1 MNRYKENETTLVAA
15 ALQDGA
21 LLAFPTDTV
30 YGLGTLYGSLDRLE
44 RLKHAKHRPE
54 TKPVPFMTDSLEK
67 LSRLAQVT
75 ESATRLAQAFLP
87 GALTLVLKRSPAVDP
102 AYTNGMETIAI
113 RIPDAPALL
122 AVMEQL
128 DAPLLVTS
136 ANQSGQPAA
145 LTAAEAAHALPD
157 IDGVMDGSYAGGVAS
172 TIVDC
177 TCSPVRILRQGP
189 VSEETIR
196 QVLEETV

>member
-30 YGLGTLYGSLDRLE
+30 YGLGTLYGSLNRLE

-75 ESATRLAQAFLP
+75 ESAARLAQAFLP
-87 GALTLVLKRSPAVDP
+87 GALTLVLKRSPEVDP

-145 LTAAEAAHALPD
+145 LSAAEAAHALPD
-157 IDGVMDGSYAGGVAS
+157 IDGVMDGSCAGGVAS

-189 VSEETIR
+189 LSEEKIR

>member
-1 MNRYKENETTLVAA
+1 MNRYKENETSLVAA
-15 ALQDGA
+15 ALEDGA

-75 ESATRLAQAFLP
+75 ESAARLAQAFLP
-87 GALTLVLKRSPAVDP
+87 GALTLVLKRSPEVDP

-145 LTAAEAAHALPD
+145 LSAAEAAHALPD
-157 IDGVMDGSYAGGVAS
+157 IDGVMDGSCAGGVAS

>member
-15 ALQDGA
+15 ALQNGA

-75 ESATRLAQAFLP
+75 ESAARLAQAFLP
-87 GALTLVLKRSPAVDP
+87 GALTLVLKRNPAVDP
-102 AYTNGMETIAI
+102 AYTNGMETIAV

-122 AVMEQL
+122 AVMKQL

-157 IDGVMDGSYAGGVAS
+157 IDGVMDGSCAGGVAS

-196 QVLEETV
+196 QVLEEIV

>member
-157 IDGVMDGSYAGGVAS
+157 IDGVMDGSCAGGVAS

-196 QVLEETV
+196 QVQEETV

>member
-15 ALQDGA
+15 ALQNGA

-75 ESATRLAQAFLP
+75 ESAARLAQAFLP
-87 GALTLVLKRSPAVDP
+87 GALTLVLKRSPEVDP
-102 AYTNGMETIAI
+102 AYTNGMETIAV

-122 AVMEQL
+122 AVMKQL

-145 LTAAEAAHALPD
+145 LTAAEAAHTLPD
-157 IDGVMDGSYAGGVAS
+157 IDGVMDGSCAGGVAS

>member
-75 ESATRLAQAFLP
+75 ESAARLAQAFLP
-87 GALTLVLKRSPAVDP
+87 GALTLVLKRSPEVDP
-102 AYTNGMETIAI
+102 AYTNGMKTIAI

-157 IDGVMDGSYAGGVAS
+157 IDGVMDGSCAGGVAS

-189 VSEETIR
+189 LSEEKIR

>member
-157 IDGVMDGSYAGGVAS
+157 IDGVMDGSCAGGVAS

>member
-15 ALQDGA
+15 ALQNGA

-75 ESATRLAQAFLP
+75 ESAARLAQAFLP
-87 GALTLVLKRSPAVDP
+87 GALTLVLKRSPEVDP
-102 AYTNGMETIAI
+102 AYTNGMETIAV

-122 AVMEQL
+122 AVMKQL

-157 IDGVMDGSYAGGVAS
+157 IDGVMDGSCAGGVAS

-196 QVLEETV
+196 QVLEEIV

>member
-75 ESATRLAQAFLP
+75 ESAARLAQAFLP
-87 GALTLVLKRSPAVDP
+87 GALTLVLKRSPEVDP

-145 LTAAEAAHALPD
+145 LSAAEAAHALPD
-157 IDGVMDGSYAGGVAS
+157 IDGVMDGSCAGGVAS

>member
-75 ESATRLAQAFLP
+75 ESATRLAQALLP

-157 IDGVMDGSYAGGVAS
+157 IDGLMDGSCAGGVAS

>member
-102 AYTNGMETIAI
+102 AYTNGMETIAV

-122 AVMEQL
+122 AVMKQL

-157 IDGVMDGSYAGGVAS
+157 IDGLMDGSCAGGVAS

>member
-75 ESATRLAQAFLP
+75 ESAARLAQAFLP

-122 AVMEQL
+122 AVMKQL

-157 IDGVMDGSYAGGVAS
+157 IDGLMDGSCAGGVAS

>member
-75 ESATRLAQAFLP
+75 ESAARLAQAFLP
-87 GALTLVLKRSPAVDP
+87 GALTLVLKRSPEVDP

-122 AVMEQL
+122 AVMKQL

-157 IDGVMDGSYAGGVAS
+157 IDGLMDGSCAGGVAS

-196 QVLEETV
+196 QVLEEIV

>member
-15 ALQDGA
+15 ALQNGA

-75 ESATRLAQAFLP
+75 ESAARLAQAFLP
-87 GALTLVLKRSPAVDP
+87 GALTLVLKRSPEVDP
-102 AYTNGMETIAI
+102 AYTD
-113 RIPDAPALL
+113 RKS
-122 AVMEQL
+122 V
-128 DAPLLVTS
+128 V
-136 ANQSGQPAA
+136 
-145 LTAAEAAHALPD
+145 
-157 IDGVMDGSYAGGVAS
+157 
-172 TIVDC
+172 
-177 TCSPVRILRQGP
+177 
-189 VSEETIR
+189 
-196 QVLEETV
+196 

>member
-44 RLKHAKHRPE
+44 RLKQAKHRPE

-75 ESATRLAQAFLP
+75 ESAARLAQAFLP
-87 GALTLVLKRSPAVDP
+87 GAVTLVLKRNPGVDP
-102 AYTNGMETIAI
+102 AYTNGMETIAV

-122 AVMEQL
+122 AVMKQL

-157 IDGVMDGSYAGGVAS
+157 IDGVMDGSCAGGVAS

>member
-15 ALQDGA
+15 ALQNGA

-75 ESATRLAQAFLP
+75 ESATRLAQALLP

-157 IDGVMDGSYAGGVAS
+157 IDGVMDGSCAGGVAS

>member
-75 ESATRLAQAFLP
+75 ESATRLAQALLP

-122 AVMEQL
+122 AVMKQL

-157 IDGVMDGSYAGGVAS
+157 IDGLMDGSCAGGVAS

>member
-75 ESATRLAQAFLP
+75 ESATRLAQALLP

-157 IDGVMDGSYAGGVAS
+157 IDGVMDGSCAGGVAS